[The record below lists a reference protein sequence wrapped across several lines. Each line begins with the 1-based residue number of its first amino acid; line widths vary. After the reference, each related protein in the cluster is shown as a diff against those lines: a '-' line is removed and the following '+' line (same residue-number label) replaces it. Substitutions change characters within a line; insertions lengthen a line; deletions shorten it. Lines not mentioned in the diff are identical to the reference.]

1 MGTWEFARTPKT
13 SEFDCTGQNTL
24 HWGIFYTIRKLSK
37 FRYRKWARMSHLD
50 ICNTSYDEKK
60 VRESNWQFDFQPP
73 KVENRPDP
81 GVCRWSATYHLKTLD
96 KGYNFAWDLITIG
109 GLHMELCVLKV
120 ARVLVVRISRLPF
133 GSLGTKSHL
142 DVALVE
148 SYRIYYGGRWW
159 LPSSPGCGE
168 SCESIVA
175 RGLS

>member
-1 MGTWEFARTPKT
+1 
-13 SEFDCTGQNTL
+13 
-24 HWGIFYTIRKLSK
+24 
-37 FRYRKWARMSHLD
+37 
-50 ICNTSYDEKK
+50 
-60 VRESNWQFDFQPP
+60 
-73 KVENRPDP
+73 
-81 GVCRWSATYHLKTLD
+81 
-96 KGYNFAWDLITIG
+96 
-109 GLHMELCVLKV
+109 MELCVLKV